1 MHGYI
6 TLEYEF
12 ADNAFAEL
20 CAGNIKFWLST
31 GLPDYEGSLEG
42 FKQIHPQYFQL
53 LLDNKV
59 IRAK

>member
-1 MHGYI
+1 MGYM
-6 TLEYEF
+6 TVEYTF

-20 CAGNIKFWLST
+20 SGQNIKFWSQW

-42 FKQIHPQYFQL
+42 FKTQYPKHFQL

-59 IRAK
+59 IKAK